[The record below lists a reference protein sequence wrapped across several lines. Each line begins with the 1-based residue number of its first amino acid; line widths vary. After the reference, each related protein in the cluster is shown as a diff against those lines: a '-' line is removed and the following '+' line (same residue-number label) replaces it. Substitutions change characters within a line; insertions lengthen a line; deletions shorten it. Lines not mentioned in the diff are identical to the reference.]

1 MSKKIILLF
10 TILASTLL
18 VTGCGKKNKA
28 EATPVN
34 ENVTVKEESVTEE
47 KENTSEKISDVKDNA
62 EAGRDTKE
70 LYENFLNGTEPIY
83 FNLANVDGS
92 WYGDVSEPLFEKDTP
107 YTIDEVFDTVLAYEN
122 EYDNEVII
130 GEVKYSYID
139 CGLDGE
145 PELAFLYEIINLYS
159 QGVEDQ
165 QALIIKAIDDKLQVC
180 FAENFGYRSY
190 LTIKYNGCMT
200 YSGSSGAAYY
210 ITVFRRVDKDGKS
223 EFIYDTSTSYNPYDL
238 FYEKDGFDESKYEG
252 ILNGSMYE
260 EYSFREQ
267 RADEDY
273 DSYKK
278 DNKYV
283 YYAVD
288 ENYEPIQNKPGIY
301 EPDSEYAKTFAL
313 AGVNF
318 VKPDEITKYI
328 DERLEETGVTQEM
341 LDAGEVYWT
350 ILRESPEIP
359 TTEEVIP
366 DYVID
371 NPSWEYIQNSDAKP
385 TNKKLKLTKISQEAN
400 DITDDYEWFNEIGMT
415 MPDRIYFSDQS
426 FAYSLTGEEEYYP
439 YKAEIIDL
447 GSYHT
452 IANLD
457 FSNHRY
463 ADNLVP
469 EDKMFVDE
477 AVRYLVSDGF
487 TLYVSVAH
495 HTYASSASH
504 NAYVMA
510 LDMQN
515 DYKVL
520 WKSQPLVANAD
531 NFIVLDDFIVC
542 GYGFTAEDD
551 YLYILDKYTG
561 KVLDRILLKT
571 GPDYIYEINDKIYV
585 RTYNTNYIFDYE
597 IVE

>member
-1 MSKKIILLF
+1 MALL
-10 TILASTLL
+10 LAS
-18 VTGCGKKNKA
+18 GCGEKD
-28 EATPVN
+28 
-34 ENVTVKEESVTEE
+34 KEEAIPATENMTVQE
-47 KENTSEKISDVKDNA
+47 DAATEVIADIPEETTNVEDNN
-62 EAGRDTKE
+62 EAARDPQK
-70 LYENFLNGTEPIY
+70 LYEDFINGTEPIY
-83 FNLANVDGS
+83 FDFANVDGS
-92 WYGDVSEPLFEKDTP
+92 WYGDVCEPLFDKNTP
-107 YTIDEVFDTVLAYEN
+107 YTLDEVFDAVLKYEN
-122 EYDNEVII
+122 EYDNDVII
-130 GEVKYSYID
+130 GGVSYSYID
-139 CGLDGE
+139 CGLDGV
-145 PELAFLYEIINLYS
+145 PELALLYEKINLYS
-159 QGVEDQ
+159 ESIEDQ
-165 QALIIKAIDDKLQVC
+165 QAFIIKAIDDKLQVC
-180 FAENFGYRSY
+180 FAENFGYRAF

-200 YSGSSGAAYY
+200 YSGSAGAAYY
-210 ITVFRRVDKDGKS
+210 VNVYRYVDKDGKT

-238 FYEKDGFDESKYEG
+238 FYEMEGFDESKYED
-252 ILNGSMYE
+252 ILSNSMYE

-267 RADEDY
+267 RADEEY

-278 DNKYV
+278 DKKYV
-283 YYAVD
+283 YYEVD
-288 ENYEPIQNKPGIY
+288 DNYGPIPNNPGIY
-301 EPDSEYAKTFAL
+301 EPDSDFAKTFAL

-318 VKPDEITKYI
+318 VKPDEISKCI

-341 LDAGEVYWT
+341 LDAQEVNWI
-350 ILRESPEIP
+350 ILRESPEIT
-359 TTEEVIP
+359 TTEEIIP
-366 DYVID
+366 DYVVD
-371 NPSWEYIQNSDAKP
+371 NPSWEYIQNSDAQS
-385 TNKKLKLTKISQEAN
+385 TNKRLKLTKISQEAN

-415 MPDRIYFSDQS
+415 MPDRNYFSDQS

-457 FSNHRY
+457 FSKHRY

-495 HTYASSASH
+495 STYASSASH

-515 DYKVL
+515 DYNVL

-531 NFIVLDDFIVC
+531 NFIVLDDFIIC

-561 KVLDRILLKT
+561 EVLDRILLKS

-585 RTYNTNYIFDYE
+585 RTYNTNYVFDYE